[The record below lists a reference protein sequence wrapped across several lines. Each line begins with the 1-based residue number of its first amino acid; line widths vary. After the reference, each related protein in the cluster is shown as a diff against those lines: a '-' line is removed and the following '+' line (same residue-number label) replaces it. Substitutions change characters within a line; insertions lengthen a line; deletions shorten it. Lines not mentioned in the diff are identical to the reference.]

1 MEEGTHDHL
10 LTIPD
15 GVYAGL
21 VHAQQLEH
29 DSAPKTE
36 VGDDVTVLAEL
47 GRRDTVNSMKK
58 ETIENFDTWKKRG
71 FFRSFGLFLYEQRTH
86 SVLYFL
92 IIVSAMGAGCESKN
106 MWQTGVLNKVH

>member
-29 DSAPKTE
+29 DSAPKAE
-36 VGDDVTVLAEL
+36 VDDDVNVLTEL

-86 SVLYFL
+86 SVLYVL
-92 IIVSAMGAGCESKN
+92 IIASAMGAGCESKN
-106 MWQTGVLNKVH
+106 IWQSDFWTKVH